1 MICDT
6 AESDGVSDMV
16 RPTVPK
22 AEAVSYR
29 HRFIGAF
36 SINAMT
42 HAPPRL
48 IVTPMTVSATAFMML
63 RGSMVRPKAVTDVR
77 PRSALT
83 ALSASTATVTVLR
96 PPAVEPGE
104 PPISMS
110 THATACE
117 GPVSALSSR
126 VLKPAVRSVT
136 L

>member
-1 MICDT
+1 
-6 AESDGVSDMV
+6 
-16 RPTVPK
+16 
-22 AEAVSYR
+22 
-29 HRFIGAF
+29 
-36 SINAMT
+36 
-42 HAPPRL
+42 
-48 IVTPMTVSATAFMML
+48 
-63 RGSMVRPKAVTDVR
+63 MVRPKAVTDVR

-117 GPVSALSSR
+117 GSVSALWSM

-136 L
+136 VWNAAASSLCGTLMPPSVAGLLHSNSSVSTKPPPSSTPDMASTSLLCRLRRRKRL